1 MGIFLSGR
9 HDEQIDRLLEFLEGY
24 IWKTERVELGKIH
37 TVYFALKYLA
47 LHIRGEKPDWREVL
61 NEVAKECELNK
72 EEFSR
77 NVERLIDELK
87 KDLADKIRRGEV
99 I

>member
-47 LHIRGEKPDWREVL
+47 LHMSASL
-61 NEVAKECELNK
+61 T
-72 EEFSR
+72 
-77 NVERLIDELK
+77 
-87 KDLADKIRRGEV
+87 RRSSAGTWSG
-99 I
+99 